1 MSQSGLDLAGRERPR
16 WLTGR
21 VCLQCR
27 RWRFLPGLGSSP
39 GELKSHGPRSLAG
52 YSAWGRRARHILA
65 TKQQQWPAFWPWLVD
80 DLSVVSWRP
89 AASSRGCG
97 PENWMPGP
105 RAAVPLAGQL
115 GLSHVVAAGFQCAW
129 LQKTKVRICTSLLV
143 PRPTHISGPR
153 GREKVTAS
161 GNSTAN

>member
-1 MSQSGLDLAGRERPR
+1 MQEMEVPPWVGKLPWRRKWKPTPVFLSG
-16 WLTGR
+16 
-21 VCLQCR
+21 
-27 RWRFLPGLGSSP
+27 
-39 GELKSHGPRSLAG
+39 KSHGPRSLAG

-153 GREKVTAS
+153 EREKVTAS